1 MNYKITCQQNQQLGW
16 DSPSLLTPPRGQLL
30 LGKAK
35 QGKAKSGTALGRARM
50 QCDVMQCDGTAWQEG
65 VAQGGR
71 GCPGLGYMKF
81 LFYLN
86 VIICLNKKMLIM
98 MSSGGDVSEQ
108 KRKHTKTKTKNEKRK
123 KVKNASSCA

>member
-1 MNYKITCQQNQQLGW
+1 M
-16 DSPSLLTPPRGQLL
+16 
-30 LGKAK
+30 
-35 QGKAKSGTALGRARM
+35 LGRARL
-50 QCDVMQCDGTAWQEG
+50 QCDVMQCDGTAMQEG
-65 VAQGGR
+65 VAEGGR

-108 KRKHTKTKTKNEKRK
+108 KGNIQKQKTKNVK
-123 KVKNASSCA
+123 K

>member
-1 MNYKITCQQNQQLGW
+1 M
-16 DSPSLLTPPRGQLL
+16 
-30 LGKAK
+30 
-35 QGKAKSGTALGRARM
+35 LGRARL
-50 QCDVMQCDGTAWQEG
+50 QCDVMQCDGTAMQEG
-65 VAQGGR
+65 VAEGVR
-71 GCPGLGYMKF
+71 GCSGLGYMKF

-108 KRKHTKTKTKNEKRK
+108 KRKHTKTKNEKRK